1 MLVPADE
8 NKEMLKKYEELWNKI
23 RDDCDER
30 YMKIKFN
37 LDDDDSPSRK
47 TLDFC
52 NVVIVVRSVFHE
64 GKKYYPQVFS
74 DKCLYKS

>member
-23 RDDCDER
+23 RNDYDER

-37 LDDDDSPSRK
+37 SDDDSPLRK

-52 NVVIVVRSVFHE
+52 NMVIVVRSVFHE

-74 DKCLYKS
+74 GKCLYKS